1 MPRKSQFPGLRRH
14 VRKGRDGKAY
24 VYWFFDRRKDGEKDI
39 PLGTDY
45 DQAVEK
51 WREIADGKPRVKGR
65 IREGVL
71 AWLEKKVIASEYPNA
86 GTRRNYTANIK
97 RIDEVFGMMA
107 WHEVE
112 LPMLRKYLTS
122 RVNKAD
128 KTKKAGFTANREM
141 AAFQVMWNWAR
152 IEGFHKVPW
161 PAHGMSKSKWKNK
174 EAPRRYVVTNEVFEA
189 IYGEAEPML
198 RDAMDLASATGMR
211 LTDVRSVVLPADCI
225 LHLTKASKTGKA
237 TDFDV
242 SLSDVLPELLTRRRT
257 IKAHHLMLLSMPDG
271 KPVTAHM
278 LRGAYDRA
286 RAAAAEK
293 AREQG
298 LETLAQD
305 IEAMVLRD
313 LRKMAADLAG
323 SLEEASKLLQHS
335 TLNVTRMHYRTKAEK
350 VRPVR

>member
-1 MPRKSQFPGLRRH
+1 MPKQTKYPRLRRH
-14 VRKGRDGKAY
+14 VRKTSSGNVH
-24 VYWFFDRRKDGEKDI
+24 VYFS
-39 PLGTDY
+39 Y
-45 DQAVEK
+45 DMRQ
-51 WREIADGKPRVKGR
+51 DGKPDVPLGKDYELAIAKWEEIHLKKPRIKGR
-65 IREGVL
+65 IRQGVQ

-86 GTRRNYTANIK
+86 GTRRNYIANIG
-97 RIDEVFGMMA
+97 RIDEVFGLMA

-122 RVNKAD
+122 RTNKKD

-161 PAHGMSKSKWKNK
+161 PAHGMSRSKWKNK
-174 EAPRRYVVTNEVFEA
+174 EEPRRYVVTNEVFDA
-189 IYGEAEPML
+189 IYAEAEPML

-211 LTDVRSVVLPADCI
+211 LTDVRKIAMPPGDVLRLEAN
-225 LHLTKASKTGKA
+225 KTGKA
-237 TDFDV
+237 SDFDL
-242 SLSDVLPELLTRRRT
+242 SLSEVLPGLLERRRAL
-257 IKAHHLMLLSMPDG
+257 KAPHVMLLSMPD
-271 KPVTAHM
+271 KTPVTESK

-293 AREQG
+293 ARNVS
-298 LETLAQD
+298 ETFAAD

-313 LRKMAADLAG
+313 LRKMAANLAE

-335 TLNVTRMHYRTKAEK
+335 SSNVTRMHYRTKAEK

>member
-1 MPRKSQFPGLRRH
+1 VHVYFSYDMRH
-14 VRKGRDGKAY
+14 EGKPD
-24 VYWFFDRRKDGEKDI
+24 V
-39 PLGTDY
+39 PLGKDY
-45 DQAVEK
+45 ELAIAQWE
-51 WREIADGKPRVKGR
+51 EIHLKKPRIKGR
-65 IREGVL
+65 IREGVQ
-71 AWLEKKVIASEYPNA
+71 AWLETKVIASEYPNA
-86 GTRRNYTANIK
+86 GTRRNYIANIAQ
-97 RIDEVFGMMA
+97 IDAVFGMMA

-122 RVNKAD
+122 RTNKTD

-161 PAHGMSKSKWKNK
+161 PAHGMSRSKWKNK
-174 EAPRRYVVTNEVFEA
+174 EEPRRYVVTNEVFDA
-189 IYGEAEPML
+189 IYAEAEPML

-211 LTDVRSVVLPADCI
+211 LTDVRSVVLPADSV

-237 TDFDV
+237 SDFDV
-242 SLSDVLPELLTRRRT
+242 SLSEVLPDLLTRRRA
-257 IKAHHLMLLSMPDG
+257 IKAPHLMLLSMPDG

-293 AREQG
+293 ARG
-298 LETLAQD
+298 VSETFAAD

-313 LRKMAADLAG
+313 LRKMAANLAE

-335 TLNVTRMHYRTKAEK
+335 SSNVTRMHYRTKAEK

>member
-1 MPRKSQFPGLRRH
+1 MPKQTKYPRLRRH
-14 VRKGRDGKAY
+14 VRKTSAGKVH
-24 VYWFFDRRKDGEKDI
+24 VYF
-39 PLGTDY
+39 TY
-45 DQAVEK
+45 DMRHE
-51 WREIADGKPRVKGR
+51 GKPDIQLGKDYELAIAKWEEIHLKKPRIKGR
-65 IREGVL
+65 IREAVQE
-71 AWLEKKVIASEYPNA
+71 WVEKKLPEYDNA
-86 GTRRNYTANIK
+86 GTVRNYKANIK

-122 RVNKAD
+122 RTNKVD

-152 IEGFHKVPW
+152 IEGFHKTPW
-161 PAHGMSKSKWKNK
+161 PAHGMSRSKWKNR
-174 EAPRRYVVTNEVFEA
+174 EEPRRYIVTNEVFDA
-189 IYGEAEPML
+189 IYAEADQML
-198 RDAMDLASATGMR
+198 QDAMDIASATGMR
-211 LTDVRSVVLPADCI
+211 LTDVRTVVLPADSI
-225 LHLTKASKTGKA
+225 LHLTGASKTGKA
-237 TDFDV
+237 ADYDV
-242 SLSDVLPELLTRRRT
+242 SLSDVLPELLTRRRA

-293 AREQG
+293 AREKS
-298 LETLAQD
+298 ETLAQD

-313 LRKMAADLAG
+313 LRKMAANLAD

-335 TLNVTRMHYRTKAEK
+335 SSNVTRMHYRTKAEK